1 MKQTAIVESVNGD
14 IAKIKVKRKSAC
26 SGCVSESLCAKCLK
40 TITTDAVNKI
50 GAKTGDT
57 VSIESETKT
66 ILKYAVYT
74 FLFPVIFALAAYLI
88 TAYFLSN
95 ELISNISMLLG
106 FVLPLIV
113 LIIVVK
119 NKKICDITI
128 TEIIVTGAESGVQ
141 NNE

>member
-14 IAKIKVKRKSAC
+14 IAKIKVKRESAC
-26 SGCVSESLCAKCLK
+26 SGCISESLCAKCLK
-40 TITTDAVNKI
+40 TITAEAINKI
-50 GAKTGDT
+50 GAKIGDT

-88 TAYFLSN
+88 TAYFVSN

-106 FVLPLIV
+106 FVIPLMV
-113 LIIVVK
+113 LILVVK

-128 TEIIVTGAESGVQ
+128 TEIIVTDAESGVQ